1 MSYHPTI
8 WRTCRALANP
18 RRLRCLR
25 AVLLSP
31 GLAVGE
37 VASAAKLP
45 QDQASLCLRALQ
57 ARGLLHAS
65 REGRWVRYY
74 PLPDPLVPTAAPIL
88 VGVSRALLKERVADR
103 ALIRSLT
110 AFTHPRRLC
119 ILRHLQRGGTATS
132 GSLSR
137 SGRMSEAAL
146 FRHLNKLAERG
157 VVGETDRGWALRK
170 KQGALEKVFL
180 ALLAGAEET

>member
-57 ARGLLHAS
+57 ARGLLHGA
-65 REGRWVRYY
+65 REGRCVRYY

-88 VGVSRALLKERVADR
+88 AGVSRALLKERVADR

-119 ILRHLQRGGTATS
+119 ILRLLKRGGAATS

-137 SGRMSEAAL
+137 AGRMSEAAL

-157 VVGETDRGWALRK
+157 IVGETDGGWSLQKR
-170 KQGALEKVFL
+170 QGALEKVFL
-180 ALLAGAEET
+180 ALLVGVQET

>member
-25 AVLLSP
+25 AVLRCP

-57 ARGLLHAS
+57 ARGLLHGA
-65 REGRWVRYY
+65 RDGRWVRYY

-88 VGVSRALLKERVADR
+88 AGVSRALAKGRVADR
-103 ALIRSLT
+103 ALIRCLT

-119 ILRHLQRGGTATS
+119 ILRLLKRGGAVTS
-132 GSLSR
+132 GSLLR
-137 SGRMSEAAL
+137 TGRMSEAAL
-146 FRHLNKLAERG
+146 FRHLNKLAARG
-157 VVGETDRGWALRK
+157 IVGETDGMWALQK

-180 ALLAGAEET
+180 ALLDGVPET